1 MNQQN
6 LQPYNDIITRPHYVS
21 AVRPHM
27 SRRNRAAQFAPFAAL
42 TGYEDA
48 VSETARLTSRKG
60 ELTEDET
67 AHLDEQLQLLQDR
80 ISERPL
86 VTVTCFVPDA
96 RKEGGSYE
104 TFSGHV
110 RRIDEYERVMILT
123 DGRRLELSEIC
134 SIMI

>member
-6 LQPYNDIITRPHYVS
+6 SQPYNDIITRPHYVS

-27 SRRNRAAQFAPFAAL
+27 SRRNRAAQFASFAAL

-48 VSETARLTSRKG
+48 VSETARLTSQKK
-60 ELTEDET
+60 ELTEDESVV
-67 AHLDEQLQLLQDR
+67 LDEQLQLLQDR
-80 ISERPL
+80 INERPM
-86 VTVTCFVPDA
+86 VTVLCFVPDA

-104 TFSGHV
+104 TFSGRV

-134 SIMI
+134 AIMI